1 MSLSGG
7 YNANYGNV
15 SVGASAVVIAAAKGR
30 SRIIVQNNHATQILY
45 LGDDA
50 NVTADTAAT
59 GGLKVAAA
67 GASVTLEGFTGN
79 VYGIASGASTPVAYF
94 EVA

>member
-15 SVGASAVVIAAAKGR
+15 SIGASAAVISAAKGR
-30 SRIIVQNNHATQILY
+30 SRVIVQNNHATQILY

-50 NVTADTAAT
+50 SVTADATAT
-59 GGLKVAAA
+59 GGLKIAA
-67 GASVTLEGFTGN
+67 GASVTLEGFTGSL
-79 VYGIASGASTPVAYF
+79 YGIASGAATTVAFF
-94 EVA
+94 EIA

>member
-15 SVGASAVVIAAAKGR
+15 SVGASAVVVAAAKGR
-30 SRIIVQNNHATQILY
+30 SRIIVQNNHASQILY

-50 NVTADTAAT
+50 NVTADATAT
-59 GGLKVAAA
+59 GGLKIAA
-67 GASVTLEGFTGN
+67 GGSVTLEGFTGN
-79 VYGIASGASTPVAYF
+79 VYGIASGAATPAAFF
-94 EVA
+94 EVV

>member
-1 MSLSGG
+1 
-7 YNANYGNV
+7 
-15 SVGASAVVIAAAKGR
+15 
-30 SRIIVQNNHATQILY
+30 
-45 LGDDA
+45 
-50 NVTADTAAT
+50 VTADTAAT

>member
-15 SVGASAVVIAAAKGR
+15 SVGSSAVVVAAAKGR

-50 NVTADTAAT
+50 NVTADAAAT
-59 GGLKVAAA
+59 GGLKIAA